1 MKRKEIPVYVFTGF
15 LESGKTRFIQET
27 LEDSRFNNG
36 EKTLL
41 IMCEE
46 GEEEYDPSAF
56 SGKNVYIRSIDEK
69 EELTQALLALWANE
83 VNAERVV
90 IEYNGMWLIQEL
102 LGAMPENWTV
112 YQLITLVDATTFIA
126 YNQNMRS
133 LVFDKINSCELVAF
147 NRFKKGQDKMPYHQ
161 IVRGISRRCDIV
173 YDYEDGTSEFDD
185 IEDPLPFDVDADIIE
200 VEDKD
205 FALLYR
211 DLMENMKA
219 YNGKKVKFRGI
230 CAVNPKFP
238 ENTFVSGRH
247 IMTCC
252 ADDITFCGMLV
263 KWDGS
268 HMLKN
273 ADWVWLTASIEIKFN
288 KLYGRKGPVLTA
300 IDVAKTNPPEETVA
314 TFY

>member
-1 MKRKEIPVYVFTGF
+1 MKTKEIPVYVFTGF

-41 IMCEE
+41 LMCEE
-46 GEEEYDPSAF
+46 GEEEYDPTSF
-56 SGKNVYIRSIDEK
+56 YGKNVHIRTIDDK
-69 EELTQALLALWANE
+69 SDLTEINLALWANE
-83 VNAERVV
+83 IRAERVV
-90 IEYNGMWLIQEL
+90 VEYNGMWMIQDL
-102 LGAMPENWTV
+102 LEAMPRNWTI
-112 YQLITLVDATTFIA
+112 YQLIMLADATTFTA
-126 YNQNMRS
+126 YNANMRS
-133 LVFDKINSCELVAF
+133 LVYDKLNACELVAF
-147 NRFKKGQDKMPYHQ
+147 NRFTKEMDKMAFHQ
-161 IVRGISRRCDIV
+161 IVRGVSRRCEIV
-173 YDYEDGTSEFDD
+173 YDYEDGTSEFDE

-200 VEDKD
+200 VQDRD

-211 DLMENMKA
+211 DIMENMKS
-219 YNGKKVKFRGI
+219 YNGKKVKFKGI

-238 ENTFVSGRH
+238 ENTFVCGRH

-268 HMLKN
+268 NMLKN
-273 ADWVWLTASIEIKFN
+273 ADWVWLTASIEIRFN

>member
-1 MKRKEIPVYVFTGF
+1 MKTKEIPVYVFTGF

-41 IMCEE
+41 LMCEE
-46 GEEEYDPSAF
+46 GEEEYDPTSF
-56 SGKNVYIRSIDEK
+56 YGKNVHIRTIDDK
-69 EELTQALLALWANE
+69 SDLTEINLALWANE
-83 VNAERVV
+83 IRAERVV
-90 IEYNGMWLIQEL
+90 VEYNGMWMIQDL
-102 LGAMPENWTV
+102 LEAMPRNWTI
-112 YQLITLVDATTFIA
+112 YQLIMLADATTFTA
-126 YNQNMRS
+126 YNANMRS
-133 LVFDKINSCELVAF
+133 LVYDKLNACELVAF
-147 NRFKKGQDKMPYHQ
+147 NRFRKDMDKMAFHQ
-161 IVRGISRRCDIV
+161 IVRGVSRRCEIV
-173 YDYEDGTSEFDD
+173 YDYEDGTSEFDE

-200 VEDKD
+200 VQDRD

-211 DLMENMKA
+211 DIMENMKS
-219 YNGKKVKFRGI
+219 YNGKKVKFKGI

-238 ENTFVSGRH
+238 ENTFVCGRH

-268 HMLKN
+268 NMLKN
-273 ADWVWLTASIEIKFN
+273 ADWVWLTASIEIRFN